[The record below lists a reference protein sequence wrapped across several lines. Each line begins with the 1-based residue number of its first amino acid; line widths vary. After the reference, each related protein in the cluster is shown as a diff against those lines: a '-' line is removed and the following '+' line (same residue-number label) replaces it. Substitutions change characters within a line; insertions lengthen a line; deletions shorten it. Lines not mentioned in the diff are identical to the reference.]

1 MKVID
6 VKGSKISV
14 GLRLYLSKLLKKAVP
29 NTVISFKFG
38 QFDGKLKVQNGAY
51 DCSKYACVLVYSERC
66 SVEKWRGARKRFDGL
81 CKPYDYN
88 SGKHTSNYR
97 GLYEGLD

>member
-1 MKVID
+1 MKIID
-6 VKGSKISV
+6 VKGSTISI
-14 GLRLYLSKLLKKAVP
+14 GLKLYLSKLLKKAVA

-51 DCSKYACVLVYSERC
+51 DCSKYACVLTYSNRC
-66 SVEKWRGARKRFDGL
+66 TIEKWRGARKRFDGL
-81 CKPYDYN
+81 CKPYDYSSN
-88 SGKHTSNYR
+88 KHTSNYQ